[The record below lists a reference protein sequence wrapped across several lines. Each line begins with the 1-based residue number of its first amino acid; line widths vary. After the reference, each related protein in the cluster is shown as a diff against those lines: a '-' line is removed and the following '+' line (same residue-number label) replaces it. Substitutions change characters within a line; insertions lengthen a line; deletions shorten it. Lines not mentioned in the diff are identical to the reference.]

1 MLLRSRLWS
10 SQDSREKLGKTTAYY
25 ASYIAIGFATGIVG
39 PTLPGLAQHTGTA
52 LSEISFL
59 FPTYSIGYLV
69 GSFLSGHLFDRVKG
83 HPVISAALFLLMVV
97 MVLIPL
103 TPIIWVIMGLFFMTG
118 LATAG
123 VDVGG
128 NTLLIW
134 IHGKSVGPFMVGLHF
149 FFGLGAL
156 IAPMVV
162 GLTIKVSGDI
172 IWAYW
177 ILACI
182 SFPLM
187 LLFLRLKSPE
197 YTTRTVDEGSKGKN
211 QLMVIL
217 ISVFIFLH
225 VGAELSYG
233 GWIYSYAVNLNLA
246 STTTAAY
253 LTSLYWGSLTLAR
266 LISVLIALRMKTSN
280 ILLVDLAGCIFAVIL
295 LLAFPKSS
303 HIAWIGTI
311 ILGFSIA
318 ALLPTSLTFAGENM
332 DITGRVMRWFIIGI
346 GVGNMFFPWLI
357 GQFFET
363 KGPSVMPLINLI
375 TFILALGLL
384 INMLVLTRVKKK
396 F

>member
-1 MLLRSRLWS
+1 LS
-10 SQDSREKLGKTTAYY
+10 SQDSREKLGKTAAYY

-39 PTLPGLAQHTGTA
+39 PTLPGLSEHTETA

-59 FPTYSIGYLV
+59 FPTYSIGYLL

-83 HPVISAALFLLMVV
+83 HPVISTALFLLVVV

-103 TPIIWVIMGLFFMTG
+103 TPTIWVIMGLFFITG
-118 LATAG
+118 LFTAG

-128 NTLLIW
+128 NTLLVW
-134 IHGKSVGPFMVGLHF
+134 IHGNRVGPFMVGLHF
-149 FFGLGAL
+149 FFGVGAL

-162 GLTIKVSGDI
+162 GLTIKTSGDI

-182 SFPLM
+182 CCPLSI
-187 LLFLRLKSPE
+187 LFLQLKSPE
-197 YTTRTVDEGSKGKN
+197 HKARTMEEGTQGKN
-211 QLMVIL
+211 PLMVLL

-225 VGAELSYG
+225 VGAELSFG
-233 GWIYSYAVNLNLA
+233 GWVYSYAVNLNLA
-246 STTTAAY
+246 SKTTAAY
-253 LTSLYWGSLTLAR
+253 LTSLYWGSLTVGR
-266 LISVLIALRMKTSN
+266 LISVLIALRMKTSH
-280 ILLVDLAGCIFAVIL
+280 ILLVDLAGCIFAMIL
-295 LLAFPKSS
+295 LLLFQRSS
-303 HIAWIGTI
+303 HVAWTGTI

-318 ALLPTSLTFAGENM
+318 ALLPSSLTFAGENI

-346 GVGNMFFPWLI
+346 GVGNMVFPWLI

-363 KGPSVMPLINLI
+363 RGPSVLPLVNLI

-384 INMLVLTRVKKK
+384 VNMLVLTRLKK
-396 F
+396 